1 MENHLF
7 LIGKSTISRAIFN
20 RYVTLQRD
28 GTMTCVFLKLEHQME
43 KHVVAIAVAVVVD
56 NVVEDMIMMVMMA
69 MSST

>member
-20 RYVTLQRD
+20 SYVTLQRD
-28 GTMTCVFLKLEHQME
+28 GTMTCVFKLEHQME